1 MSGCHCHP
9 PAACSMSEE
18 CYCAWYRSCF
28 LSLSWWA
35 GIIFQ
40 HVSLSY
46 ILPNISYI
54 SLSYSSTFP
63 FLELFLEGIPA
74 RFPSLSSL
82 PWAHERASYWALIF
96 WAGIILSSSIL
107 SGHHIERFYIERAS
121 YWALLFWAGII
132 LSSSILSGHHIEL
145 FYFERASYWALLFW
159 AGIILS
165 SSILSGHH
173 IERFYI
179 ERASYWALLYWAGII
194 LSSSILSGHHIELF
208 YIERAS
214 YWAHERA
221 MSGHH
226 IPARFPS
233 LSSLPWALSWGDDT
247 AFWGM
252 NESLFF
258 WKPPRQPTVGNY

>member
-82 PWAHERASYWALIF
+82 PWAHERASYWAL
-96 WAGIILSSSIL
+96 L
-107 SGHHIERFYIERAS
+107 Y
-121 YWALLFWAGII
+121 WAGII

-145 FYFERASYWALLFW
+145 FYFERASYWALIFW

>member
-82 PWAHERASYWALIF
+82 PWAHERASYWAL
-96 WAGIILSSSIL
+96 L
-107 SGHHIERFYIERAS
+107 Y
-121 YWALLFWAGII
+121 WAGII

-165 SSILSGHH
+165 
-173 IERFYI
+173 
-179 ERASYWALLYWAGII
+179 A
-194 LSSSILSGHHIELF
+194 SILSGHHIELF

-214 YWAHERA
+214 YWALLFWA
-221 MSGHH
+221 GIILSSSILSGHH
-226 IPARFPS
+226 IELMSGLWAGIIFQHV
-233 LSSLPWALSWGDDT
+233 SLPWAPFLELFLEGTTRHFGGWMSLS
-247 AFWGM
+247 F
-252 NESLFF
+252 S
-258 WKPPRQPTVGNY
+258 GNHRVNLLWAIIKMTCPY

>member
-82 PWAHERASYWALIF
+82 PWAHERASYWAL
-96 WAGIILSSSIL
+96 
-107 SGHHIERFYIERAS
+107 
-121 YWALLFWAGII
+121 
-132 LSSSILSGHHIEL
+132 
-145 FYFERASYWALLFW
+145 
-159 AGIILS
+159 
-165 SSILSGHH
+165 
-173 IERFYI
+173 
-179 ERASYWALLYWAGII
+179 LYWAGII
-194 LSSSILSGHHIELF
+194 LSSWAG
-208 YIERAS
+208 YERAS
-214 YWAHERA
+214 YSSTFPFLEL
-221 MSGHH
+221 
-226 IPARFPS
+226 PS
-233 LSSLPWALSWGDDT
+233 LSSFLRGRHGILGDE
-247 AFWGM
+247 WV
-252 NESLFF
+252 SLFLETTASTYCGQLLR
-258 WKPPRQPTVGNY
+258 WPAPINDT